1 MNKIL
6 FLTVFINFVAHAQEV
21 QETKDP
27 NEEYPIVTFQK
38 FTEEQKAELDLSDEQ
53 IAQMKEISRSH
64 LSKFIKDP
72 EELKDLEVVGMDILL
87 PKTTLFPPTPQS
99 FESRL
104 ALNNLGSPSFGFQ
117 NKFCNPLLKSPNNFT
132 TPLGS
137 LVSQSNQIIEKME
150 DDQIK
155 KKNFNPGQIYFIWG
169 YNRGW
174 HSKSD
179 ATFTTADGTFTVH
192 DAHGNDRPSPFD
204 PKVYFNPAT
213 MSIPQYNF
221 RLGYQLTPKWSIE
234 AGMDHMKWVFDMNRT
249 YEVSGE
255 YNRTVFVQDPN
266 DPHNLFGYN
275 FDQVKQTGDMRWLA
289 FEHSDGY
296 NYAFVA
302 GVYKQNLYSTR
313 NEKFKVD
320 ALGGAG
326 LGLMIPKTKVMF
338 HQDGWWNWEGLD
350 NKFHV
355 AGFGGHAEGKLRLTY
370 GPVFA
375 EAAGR
380 YTLIKVENALVNDQ
394 GAHLEHTPISSFQFI
409 GALGV
414 SVPLVKKEKKK
425 VP

>member
-1 MNKIL
+1 
-6 FLTVFINFVAHAQEV
+6 
-21 QETKDP
+21 
-27 NEEYPIVTFQK
+27 
-38 FTEEQKAELDLSDEQ
+38 
-53 IAQMKEISRSH
+53 
-64 LSKFIKDP
+64 
-72 EELKDLEVVGMDILL
+72 MDILL

-99 FESRL
+99 FEARL
-104 ALNNLGSPSFGFQ
+104 ALNNLGTPSFGFQ
-117 NKFCNPLLKSPNNFT
+117 NKFCNPLLKTPQNFS

-137 LVSQSNQIIEKME
+137 LVHNSNQIIEKME
-150 DDQIK
+150 NDNLKAK
-155 KKNFNPGQIYFIWG
+155 KFNPGQIYFIWG

-179 ATFTTADGTFTVH
+179 ATFTTADGTFTIK

-204 PKVYFNPAT
+204 PKIYFNPET

-234 AGMDHMKWVFDMNRT
+234 VGMDHMKWVFDPNRT
-249 YEVSGE
+249 YNVTGN
-255 YNRTVFVQDPN
+255 YDRTVYVQDPN
-266 DPHNLFGYN
+266 DPHNLFGLN
-275 FDQVKQTGDMRWLA
+275 FDQVKQTGDMRWLT

-302 GVYKQNLYSTR
+302 GVYKHNLYSTR

-338 HQDGWWNWEGLD
+338 HQDNWWNFEGLD

-394 GAHLEHTPISSFQFI
+394 GARLEHSPISSFQFI

-414 SVPLVKKEKKK
+414 SIPIAKKEKKK